1 MTYGRNGVKK
11 EIGCTDAEPLT
22 SDLSKYD
29 LKDSTGANEV
39 AYGGRPRGH
48 NQSDED
54 ETLPERELV
63 HVNAILE

>member
-1 MTYGRNGVKK
+1 MLFYSSRVLYKISIIHTVYLLV
-11 EIGCTDAEPLT
+11 
-22 SDLSKYD
+22 D